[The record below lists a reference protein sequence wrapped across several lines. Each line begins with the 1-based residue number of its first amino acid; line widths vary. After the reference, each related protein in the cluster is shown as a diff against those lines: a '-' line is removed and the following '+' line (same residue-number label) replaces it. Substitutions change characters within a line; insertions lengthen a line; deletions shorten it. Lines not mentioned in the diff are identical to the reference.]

1 VHERDL
7 GGFVAELQERMAKE
21 VILPPGYYFAWGG
34 QFENMER
41 AMATLSV
48 IVPVTLAVIFFLLFM
63 LFSSV
68 KLAVLI
74 FLALPFASVG
84 GVVGLYLS
92 GEYLSVPASVG
103 FIAVWGTSILNG
115 VVLIEF
121 IRTLRFQGLSVPEA
135 VRKGCEQ
142 RFRPVLMT
150 AATTVL
156 GLAPFLAA
164 TGLGSEVQKPLAI
177 VVISGLITATMM
189 TMILMPMLYRWFDDQ
204 PKPDEDVVDDDAS
217 PRLNLIGR
225 IRSRFRK
232 SSPATGI

>member
-1 VHERDL
+1 
-7 GGFVAELQERMAKE
+7 
-21 VILPPGYYFAWGG
+21 
-34 QFENMER
+34 
-41 AMATLSV
+41 MATLSV

-63 LFSSV
+63 LFNSV
-68 KLAVLI
+68 KLATLI

-84 GVVGLYLS
+84 GIVGLYIT

-121 IRTLRFQGLSVPEA
+121 IRSLRFEGLSVPEA

-177 VVISGLITATMM
+177 VVICGLTTATMM
-189 TMILMPMLYRWFDDQ
+189 TMILMPLLYRWFDDQ
-204 PKPDEDVVDDDAS
+204 PKPEVSETVDDDFS
-217 PRLNLIGR
+217 PAANSNLRPSLISR
-225 IRSRFRK
+225 MLARFRK
-232 SSPATGI
+232 RSPATGG